1 MMRNPFV
8 RTALAAA
15 AMALMPSLA
24 ARAQAPAH
32 TPSTGEPVIDPKAD
46 KLMHDMATFLAGVKR
61 FRLEAEETFD
71 LEMARAYRVQLTN
84 VRTLTVE
91 RPSRFV
97 ADATGDTLHR
107 SSWFDGRTLTVLN
120 KQKNVYAAI
129 EAPGTIDAVLDKVAE
144 EYQVLV
150 PLSDLLYSDP
160 YSTLMDGVLY
170 GKYLGIHQAAGVPCH
185 HLTFGQEG
193 LYWQIWIDAGDKPW
207 PRKLAVASW
216 EDPGVPRYEAV
227 MRRWVADPPTVD
239 GQFVF
244 KAPAG
249 ARQVQPAELA
259 RTAVATSS
267 SGNP

>member
-1 MMRNPFV
+1 MR
-8 RTALAAA
+8 
-15 AMALMPSLA
+15 
-24 ARAQAPAH
+24 
-32 TPSTGEPVIDPKAD
+32 
-46 KLMHDMATFLAGVKR
+46 DMAAFLSGVAR

-71 LEMARAYRVQLTN
+71 LEVARAYRVALTN

-91 RPSRFV
+91 RPGRFA

-107 SSWFDGRTLTVLN
+107 AAWFDGRTLTVLN
-120 KQKNVYAAI
+120 KQQNVYAAI

-150 PLSDLLYSDP
+150 PLSDLLYADP
-160 YSTLMDGVLY
+160 YSTLMEGVLY

-207 PRKLAVASW
+207 PRKLSVASW
-216 EDPGVPRYEAV
+216 EDSGVPRYEATI
-227 MRRWVADPPTVD
+227 RRWTPDPPKVD
-239 GQFVF
+239 GQFAF

-249 ARQVQPAELA
+249 AKAIQPGDLA
-259 RTAVATSS
+259 RTAAATSS
-267 SGNP
+267 DVR